1 MLRNDLER
9 LAELI
14 AHHMQDELIVAT
26 VTLEEEVM
34 AIVES
39 VEDEV
44 IPPRA
49 WDLLLRQKL

>member
-1 MLRNDLER
+1 MRSELER
-9 LAELI
+9 LGELI